1 MPSVV
6 IDTNTLVSA
15 ALRPG
20 STPDRALRL
29 ALSRDTVLVS
39 PAVLLEYDAVLAR
52 PKFAG
57 VLTPERRITLL
68 ALLAAA
74 ATVVEAPE
82 VVADCRDRKDNRFLD
97 LALAGRAGLIISG
110 DGDLLDLDPWRGVRI
125 LTPAAYVADRSPA
138 ADAP

>member
-1 MPSVV
+1 
-6 IDTNTLVSA
+6 
-15 ALRPG
+15 
-20 STPDRALRL
+20 
-29 ALSRDTVLVS
+29 
-39 PAVLLEYDAVLAR
+39 
-52 PKFAG
+52 
-57 VLTPERRITLL
+57 
-68 ALLAAA
+68 LAAA